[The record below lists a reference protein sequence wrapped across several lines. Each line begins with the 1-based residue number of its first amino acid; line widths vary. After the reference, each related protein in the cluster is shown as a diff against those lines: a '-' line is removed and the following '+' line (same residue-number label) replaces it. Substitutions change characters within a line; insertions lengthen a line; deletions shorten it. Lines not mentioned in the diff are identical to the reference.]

1 MMKSPKRIVRFSYLM
16 HATGLSRGACYR
28 EMKNNPEF
36 PKKISLGGRAIGFN
50 VDEVD
55 TFVAKSI
62 EHGSIWW
69 LKNED

>member
-1 MMKSPKRIVRFSYLM
+1 
-16 HATGLSRGACYR
+16 
-28 EMKNNPEF
+28 MKNNPEF

-55 TFVAKSI
+55 TFVAKII